1 MAQYEAHTFV
11 EKPCAYKKHQNAT
24 SDTTNSLANSMAPSV
39 AELSSTRAD
48 EDAPREIQK
57 PKANVRTELTFFD
70 LIPNR
75 KNVEWTD
82 LSFLLPIL

>member
-39 AELSSTRAD
+39 AELSSTRA

-57 PKANVRTELTFFD
+57 LKANVRAELIFFD
-70 LIPNR
+70 LIP
-75 KNVEWTD
+75 D
-82 LSFLLPIL
+82 